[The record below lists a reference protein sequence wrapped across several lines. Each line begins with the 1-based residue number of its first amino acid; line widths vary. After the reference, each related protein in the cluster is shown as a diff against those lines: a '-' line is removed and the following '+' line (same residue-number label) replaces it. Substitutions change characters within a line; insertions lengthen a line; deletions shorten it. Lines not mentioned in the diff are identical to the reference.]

1 MATVAPTEARLMA
14 LDRLFAS
21 LETAALRL
29 AEARTAD
36 RALAARDPARR
47 WRAARLVWP
56 LFTKG
61 SP

>member
-1 MATVAPTEARLMA
+1 MA